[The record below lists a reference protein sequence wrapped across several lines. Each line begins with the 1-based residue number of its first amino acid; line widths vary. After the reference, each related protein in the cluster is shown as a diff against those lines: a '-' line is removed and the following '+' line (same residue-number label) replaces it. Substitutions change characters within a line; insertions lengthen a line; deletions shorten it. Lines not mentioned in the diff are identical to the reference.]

1 MKLHN
6 IHSIPLHGLP
16 LIAIVIM
23 AVITG
28 CATDLEPGEQLYTG
42 LKPIKYTDYQP
53 CEYFTTTQEELD
65 AALATAPNG
74 ALFGSS
80 YYRTPFP
87 YALWIY
93 NGFHDSQSPAGQ
105 WLAKTF
111 GNEPV
116 ILSNVNP
123 ELRVSVAEN
132 VLQNHGYFRGTVD
145 YDIVY
150 GKDKT
155 TRKDSVARP
164 RTAKIQYSVKPGQL
178 FTFDT
183 VTFRNFPQQTRQMHY
198 ADNSLIRPGD
208 PFNVAT
214 LDAERKRLYQL
225 FRNHGYY
232 NYQESYTTFLA
243 DTMQTPGKV
252 QMQVQ
257 LTDSLPSDA
266 MLKWVIGR
274 NNVNIRRSYDE
285 QLTDSITRSF
295 ARRDTTQAPRRSQQ
309 NPILT
314 IHYGG
319 QRSPIRPGVVL
330 QDVQLRPGQLFSDDD
345 YTESMNRMVSKGIY
359 SSMGIEFKP
368 RTNPD
373 GTLVILPD
381 SVRDTVTGE
390 SRAGAGILDMTV
402 NCVLDKPYDVT
413 LQANYLG
420 KTSGRMGPGASLSF
434 AKRNAFR
441 GGELLSFN
449 LAANYEFQTGGT
461 QTSSNS
467 YEVSGDLTLSIP
479 RLWLPSFLKPKR
491 RRWQTTPQTILSI
504 SRETINRSGFFR
516 RHILSS
522 ELTYSFQPSRQS
534 RHQFTPLMVE
544 YDRLAEMSD
553 DYFNKIMESAVMMS
567 SLNDYFL
574 TKMRYQYTYSS
585 PAKYINPIYWNISVT
600 ESSNVLALGYM
611 AFGKGWNT
619 KDKEAFETPF
629 AQFVKLETEWKK
641 TWRIG
646 EYSTL
651 VAHADAGIIKAFGNS
666 QSAPFSEY
674 FYVGGANSL
683 RGFAARSIGP
693 SAYHNE
699 NTKYAYVTNVGDMKL
714 VANLEYRPRLFGSL
728 YGALFLDM
736 GNIWNLSKDSKILSV
751 DNPDGTTADD
761 LTVIDDVLKGNAADG
776 KLRASNF
783 LEDLALNVGVGIRY
797 DLDFFVLRLDWG
809 FALHTPYSNRTD
821 GYFNM
826 PNFGKAQCLN
836 FAIGYPF

>member
-1 MKLHN
+1 MKYVHH
-6 IHSIPLHGLP
+6 IF
-16 LIAIVIM
+16 AIIIVAM
-23 AVITG
+23 VTG

-42 LKPIKYTDYQP
+42 LKPIKYVDYEA
-53 CEYFTTTQEELD
+53 CEHFTTTQEEVD

-93 NGFHDSQSPAGQ
+93 NGFHDSQSPVGQ

-132 VLQNHGYFRGTVD
+132 VLQNHGYFRGAVD

-150 GKDKT
+150 GKPKITGSDT
-155 TRKDSVARP
+155 VPRP
-164 RTAKIQYSVKPGQL
+164 RTAKIQYNVTPGQL

-183 VTFRNFPQQTRQMHY
+183 VTYRNFPQQTQQINY
-198 ADNSLIRPGD
+198 TENSLIRSGE

-214 LDAERKRLYQL
+214 LDEERKRLFQL

-243 DTMQTPGKV
+243 DTMKAPGKV

-257 LTDSLPSDA
+257 LTDSLPPEA

-274 NNVNIRRSYDE
+274 NNVNIRRSYNE
-285 QLTDSITRSF
+285 PLTDSISRSF
-295 ARRDTTQAPRRSQQ
+295 VRRNADTLRQRTQQA
-309 NPILT
+309 PILT

-330 QDVQLRPGQLFSDDD
+330 QDVRLRPGQLFSDDN
-345 YTESMNRMVSKGIY
+345 YTESINRMVSKGIY
-359 SSMGIEFKP
+359 SSASIEFKP
-368 RTNPD
+368 RVNPD
-373 GTLVILPD
+373 GTLYILPD
-381 SVRDTVTGE
+381 SVRDTATGE

-441 GGELLSFN
+441 GGELLSLN
-449 LAANYEFQTGGT
+449 LAANYEFQTGGE

-467 YEVSGDLTLSIP
+467 YEIAGDLTLSIP
-479 RLWLPSFLKPKR
+479 RLWLPSFLNPKR
-491 RRWQTTPQTILSI
+491 QRWQTTPQTILSI

-522 ELTYSFQPSRQS
+522 ELTYSFQPTRQS
-534 RHQFTPLMVE
+534 RHQFTPIMVE

-553 DYFNKIMESAVMMS
+553 EYFNKIMESAIMMS

-585 PAKYINPIYWNISVT
+585 PVHYINPIYWNVSVT
-600 ESSNVLALGYM
+600 ESSNILALGYM
-611 AFGKGWNT
+611 AFGKKWNT
-619 KDKEAFETPF
+619 KGKEAFKTPF

-641 TWRIG
+641 TWRVG
-646 EYSTL
+646 EYSSL
-651 VAHADAGIIKAFGNS
+651 VAHVDAGVMKAYGNS
-666 QSAPFSEY
+666 DAAPFSEY

-693 SAYHNE
+693 SAYHND
-699 NTKYAYVTNVGDMKL
+699 NSKYAYVTNVGDMKL
-714 VANLEYRPRLFGSL
+714 VANIEYRPRLFGSL
-728 YGALFLDM
+728 YGALFMDL
-736 GNIWNLSKDSKILSV
+736 GNIWNLSKDSKILSIENAGDDATGQSADDAIASM
-751 DNPDGTTADD
+751 DNVLLGNASDGTLHAD
-761 LTVIDDVLKGNAADG
+761 
-776 KLRASNF
+776 NF
-783 LEDLALNVGVGIRY
+783 LKDLALNIGVGIRY

-809 FALHTPYSNRTD
+809 IALHSPYSKHTN